1 MKVFLSVQG
10 TFHAEQCIAY
20 GTNVVGG
27 TNPKKAG
34 QKHLDRPIFKDVTE
48 VGMDYAR
55 FRSFCYC

>member
-1 MKVFLSVQG
+1 MELNYLLQG

-34 QKHLDRPIFKDVTE
+34 QKHLDRPIYKDVAE
-48 VGMDYAR
+48 VRRDCW
-55 FRSFCYC
+55 RSP